1 MSASIASRT
10 PAIPVVQGWR
20 TTIRREARAIRG
32 VGISAGVLAALG
44 SPNSAL
50 ASDPKFLGNWARGDG
65 KTHVQIERCGSHFCG
80 AVATDQCAVS
90 QNLRGI
96 AGSPRRALNWSYSRF
111 SRRQRISMEGGMPDY
126 ATLRT
131 KDLSQEALSA
141 DNGRHARPGSLET
154 PAMRSESIFSVSAKH
169 VYWTVRQLGRPAAG
183 YLQASVRFQ
192 RRSVLSRFRFGRSV
206 TR

>member
-1 MSASIASRT
+1 
-10 PAIPVVQGWR
+10 
-20 TTIRREARAIRG
+20 
-32 VGISAGVLAALG
+32 
-44 SPNSAL
+44 
-50 ASDPKFLGNWARGDG
+50 
-65 KTHVQIERCGSHFCG
+65 
-80 AVATDQCAVS
+80 
-90 QNLRGI
+90 
-96 AGSPRRALNWSYSRF
+96 
-111 SRRQRISMEGGMPDY
+111 MPDY